1 MTDIYVIMAFLQSI
15 LVLLVSFGV
24 KKMWD
29 NSILLASID
38 KEVKLINNTIRDHE
52 TRIRDLEAA

>member
-1 MTDIYVIMAFLQSI
+1 MTDIYVIMAFLQGI

-38 KEVKLINNTIRDHE
+38 KEVKMINNMVSDHE
-52 TRIRDLEAA
+52 TRLRDLEAA